1 MSDQLRW
8 TDLGF
13 EVTGVHSWRK
23 SIRGHTIDFR
33 ELRTIDELTV
43 AERMQREV
51 MFIEGPDVVMAS
63 FLVIAPDTGGF
74 TLGAFEGEHALAVA
88 FGYGG
93 YVHPEPFLYSDFLV
107 VVPEARSLGIGFEMK
122 RIQAMRSL
130 EQGFHSIR
138 WTVDPLR
145 AANARL
151 NLERLGALGVEYTR
165 DKYGSDFAA
174 GLYGGM
180 PTDRLLLRWPL
191 RTERTAERLQRDYLP
206 RPNGSLDA
214 LEEVSP
220 KSLGSPQLVITI
232 PGEIDTLVRADFDTA
247 MRYRMETREKAEL
260 AFAAGYF
267 ISGSA
272 RSGDSSR
279 LLVESAAMFEEPFDG
294 SDTKSG

>member
-1 MSDQLRW
+1 MSEQLTW
-8 TDLGF
+8 SNLGF
-13 EVTGVHSWRK
+13 EVTGDFSWRK
-23 SIRGHTIDFR
+23 TIQGRTIDFR
-33 ELRTIDELTV
+33 ELRTVEELVV

-74 TLGAFEGEHALAVA
+74 TIGAYEGETALAVA

-93 YVHPEPFLYSDFLV
+93 YVRPEPFLYSDFLV

-122 RIQAMRSL
+122 RIQALRSL

-151 NLERLGALGVEYTR
+151 NLERLGALGVAYTR
-165 DKYGSDFAA
+165 NKYGSEFAA

-180 PTDRLLLRWPL
+180 PTDRVLLRWPL
-191 RTERTAERLQRDYLP
+191 RTERTAERLLRDYLP
-206 RPNGSLDA
+206 RPSSSLDA

-232 PGEIDTLVRADFDTA
+232 PGEIDELVRTDFDTA
-247 MRYRMETREKAEL
+247 MRYRMDTREKTEL
-260 AFAAGYF
+260 AFAAGYL
-267 ISGSA
+267 ISGAA
-272 RSGDSSR
+272 RNATGSR
-279 LLVESAAMFEEPFDG
+279 LLLEPAAMFEE
-294 SDTKSG
+294 TEENV